1 MTGKGTS
8 AQNMIEGL
16 TVTQLAQLG
25 DDRGTVLHML
35 RSDAPEF
42 TQFGECYF
50 SEILP
55 GAVKAWKR
63 HRAQTQNLAVP
74 VGQVRM
80 VIFDDRE
87 GSPTRGQVEAVE
99 LGRPEAYVRLRIP
112 PGLWYGF
119 QCVGDTP
126 ALIVNCADLPHDPT
140 ESEVRS
146 LDDPEMP
153 HLWGIQAP

>member
-1 MTGKGTS
+1 M
-8 AQNMIEGL
+8 
-16 TVTQLAQLG
+16 TQLRQLG
-25 DDRGTVLHML
+25 DDRGSVLHML
-35 RSDAPEF
+35 RCDAPEF
-42 TQFGECYF
+42 TKFGECYF

-55 GAVKAWKR
+55 GAAKAWKR

-74 VGQVRM
+74 VGRVRI
-80 VIFDDRE
+80 VIFDDRG
-87 GSPTRGQVEAVE
+87 GSPTRGQVEDVE

-140 ESEVRS
+140 ETEVRS
-146 LDDPEMP
+146 IDDVTMP
-153 HLWGIQAP
+153 QLLESRSP